1 MGNQVFM
8 QGNQA
13 MAESAI
19 RAGCKLFFGYPITP
33 SSEVPEYYARAM
45 RERPEEGITFI
56 QAETEVAA
64 FNMVAGAAATGH
76 RAMTATSGPGFS
88 LGQEAMSYM
97 SAAALPAVIVEIMRA
112 GPADG
117 EILAAQGDYFQAVK
131 GGGNGDYH
139 LLTFAPSSVQEFI
152 DLMMGAYDKAEKYR
166 IPVLFLADGIIAQ
179 MMEPV
184 ELPEMVDYKV
194 DPDEKPW
201 ACTGWKPGDDPAKR
215 GIINSIYIDTESLA
229 VHNDELQAMYK
240 NVVDNEQMWEAY
252 NCENAE
258 YIITAFGTVARIAK
272 SAIAE
277 LKEKGINVGL
287 VRPITVWPFPYD
299 AVREACCQP
308 GVKAVLDVELNEGQM
323 LEDVK
328 LAINGAKHVD
338 FFGHCGS
345 QMPSTDEI
353 VTKILSMKE
362 GK

>member
-1 MGNQVFM
+1 
-8 QGNQA
+8 
-13 MAESAI
+13 MALTLMKGSEAIAEAAI
-19 RAGCKLFFGYPITP
+19 RAGARYFFGYPITP
-33 SSEVPEYYARAM
+33 QTEIPEYMSARM
-45 RERPEEGITFI
+45 PEIGGCFL
-56 QAETEVAA
+56 QAESEVAA
-64 FNMVAGAAATGH
+64 INMVYGAAGTGARVITSSSSPGVSLKQEGISYCAGA
-76 RAMTATSGPGFS
+76 MV
-88 LGQEAMSYM
+88 
-97 SAAALPAVIVEIMRA
+97 PAVIINVMRG
-112 GPADG
+112 GPGLGNIQAS
-117 EILAAQGDYFQAVK
+117 QGDYFQGVK

-139 LLTFAPSSVQEFI
+139 LLTFAPASVQEAI
-152 DLMMGAYDKAEKYR
+152 DLMMIAYDKAEKYR
-166 IPVLFLADGIIAQ
+166 IPVLFLADGITAQ

-194 DPDEKPW
+194 DPEKKPW

-229 VHNDELQAMYK
+229 IHNDELQAMYK
-240 NVVDNEQMWEAY
+240 EVVANEQMWESY
-252 NCENAE
+252 NCENAD

-299 AVREACCQP
+299 AVHEACCQP
-308 GVKAVLDVELNEGQM
+308 SVKAVLDVELNEGQM

-328 LAINGAKHVD
+328 LALNGAKSVD

-345 QMPSTDEI
+345 QMPSTTEI
-353 VTKILSMKE
+353 VEKILSMKE

>member
-1 MGNQVFM
+1 
-8 QGNQA
+8 
-13 MAESAI
+13 MALTLMKGSEAIAEAAI
-19 RAGCKLFFGYPITP
+19 RAGARYFFGYPITP
-33 SSEVPEYYARAM
+33 QTEIPEYMSARM
-45 RERPEEGITFI
+45 PEVGGCFL
-56 QAETEVAA
+56 QAESEVAA
-64 FNMVAGAAATGH
+64 INMIYGAAGAGA
-76 RAMTATSGPGFS
+76 RALTSSSSPGVS
-88 LGQEAMSYM
+88 LKQEGISYC
-97 SAAALPAVIVEIMRA
+97 AGAQLPAVILNVMRG
-112 GPADG
+112 GPGLGNIQAS
-117 EILAAQGDYFQAVK
+117 QGDYFQAVK

-139 LLTFAPSSVQEFI
+139 LLTYAPASVQEAI
-152 DLMMGAYDKAEKYR
+152 DIMMYAFDKAEKYR

-184 ELPEMVDYKV
+184 EMPEMVDYKI
-194 DPDEKPW
+194 DPEKKPW

-229 VHNDELQAMYK
+229 IHNDELQAMYK
-240 NVVDNEQMWEAY
+240 EVVANEQMWESY
-252 NCENAE
+252 NCENAD

-299 AVREACCQP
+299 AVHEACCQP
-308 GVKAVLDVELNEGQM
+308 SVKAVLDVELNEGQM

-328 LAINGAKHVD
+328 LALNGAKSVD

-345 QMPSTDEI
+345 QMPSTTEI
-353 VTKILSMKE
+353 VEKILSMKE